1 MKYLSVHE
9 VQMAYDLL
17 VGMNPQIINDAQEFD
32 DLLVGMNPQII
43 NDAQECVKLLVRIYE
58 DGDTK
63 VGWNEVRLALRNL

>member
-17 VGMNPQIINDAQEFD
+17 VGMNPQIINDAQKFVE
-32 DLLVGMNPQII
+32 
-43 NDAQECVKLLVRIYE
+43 LLVRVYE
-58 DGDTK
+58 DDDTK

>member
-17 VGMNPQIINDAQEFD
+17 VGMNPQIVNDAQEF
-32 DLLVGMNPQII
+32 
-43 NDAQECVKLLVRIYE
+43 VKLLVRIYE
-58 DGDTK
+58 DDSTK